1 MLKGFTHARLACGC
15 RITFRDGVEG
25 SPVTV
30 VVDEKSPACTQ
41 ALHVRD
47 LPLFDYRE
55 ALRASTQARPAGERR
70 VRRRRLGSFRSDEV
84 ADLLDLIFDRGA

>member
-15 RITFRDGVEG
+15 RITFREGVEG

-47 LPLFDYRE
+47 LPLFDYR
-55 ALRASTQARPAGERR
+55 
-70 VRRRRLGSFRSDEV
+70 
-84 ADLLDLIFDRGA
+84 

>member
-15 RITFRDGVEG
+15 QLAFREGVEG

-30 VVDEKSPACTQ
+30 VIDQKGVHCVL

-47 LPLFDYRE
+47 LPVYDFRE
-55 ALRASTQARPAGERR
+55 ALRPPT
-70 VRRRRLGSFRSDEV
+70 RSLSLEEEEYEEE
-84 ADLLDLIFDRGA
+84 G